1 MDATPA
7 AEPALRERLAGY
19 LVAFGIG
26 LAVGAAV
33 GVIVWLATAARL
45 SDAVG
50 YTYCALGAV
59 LLLVGGV
66 RGSGY
71 SRPSPGGRAA
81 LGGGLGAAWEA
92 AGRRGE
98 AIDPVR
104 LDPRE
109 RRRRRL
115 MAPAN
120 PAAFWQVVAG
130 CAYLAI
136 GVLLTVLLATPA
148 G

>member
-1 MDATPA
+1 MDTTPA
-7 AEPALRERLAGY
+7 AGPPLRERLPGY
-19 LVAFGIG
+19 LAAFGIG
-26 LAVGAAV
+26 LAAGAAV
-33 GVIVWLATAARL
+33 GVIVWLATSARL
-45 SDAVG
+45 SDAIG
-50 YTYCALGAV
+50 YTYSALGAV

-71 SRPSPGGRAA
+71 SGRGATGRGA
-81 LGGGLGAAWEA
+81 VGRGLGAAGEA
-92 AGRRGE
+92 AGPLDQRGD
-98 AIDPVR
+98 ATR
-104 LDPRE
+104 LDPVE

-115 MAPAN
+115 MAPPN

-136 GVLLTVLLATPA
+136 GVLLTMLLAAPA